1 MIVLENQIFPYSRSP
16 LNTSFSDGKYMKNL
30 SDRAARL
37 VTGNPWTQQVHL
49 GPLIDETQAKHF
61 EESVN
66 RSVAMGAKVVA
77 GGKRD
82 GNFFEATVLSGV
94 TPEMPAFGEE
104 IFGPVAPIT
113 LFDTDED
120 AIALVNVSSYGLA
133 AAIHSTST
141 ERALRIADRI
151 KVGMVHI
158 NDQTVNN
165 EFQVPFGGMGRSGTS
180 GRFGGPANLDEFTT
194 TQWISVMEQGIQY
207 PF

>member
-16 LNTSFSDGKYMKNL
+16 FNTSFSDGKYMKNL

-82 GNFFEATVLSGV
+82 GNFFEAT
-94 TPEMPAFGEE
+94 
-104 IFGPVAPIT
+104 VAPIT